1 MLRPVTSSYDYK
13 GLTATVASRLAVAS
27 CLAPS
32 TTKGRLTC
40 CGIIYAKNTL
50 LGFTCSPYSLTR
62 SGAITAFRKPCIRH
76 RGAAYLFGV
85 LPPVAPMKKFIFTSL
100 LVHYSPRYHLILTI
114 APSRYIA
121 IHSLL
126 IAFRAIHGTLFGR
139 ICRIF
144 GPLGTSIHFLDLRL

>member
-50 LGFTCSPYSLTR
+50 LGFMCPFTLTR

-76 RGAAYLFGV
+76 RGAAYLFRV
-85 LPPVAPMKKFIFTSL
+85 LPPVAPMKKFIFTPL
-100 LVHYSPRYHLILTI
+100 LVHYSRRYFLILAITS
-114 APSRYIA
+114 SRYIA
-121 IHSLL
+121 KPSVL